1 METQDVT
8 IAYGTSAT
16 VTQALSTPLIAGTY
30 KVNMFV
36 TVQGTAA
43 SNSETANFNAGA
55 YLLTL
60 DSCGTGCDQ
69 NLSPSPAVYA
79 EAVGSSVPIAFTGT
93 PSQWAISC
101 WIVISYSPNQYIH
114 NICNSGSTSVG
125 PASFSL
131 AMDSSK
137 EVIPQIAPA
146 STFGFINITPDLA
159 SETPIGIGVF
169 QPNTAQS
176 VYASGLTCSNGS
188 ACPTTATFSVS
199 NGNGIFQG
207 WSIKGTSLSGKSFPF
222 TITHD
227 ELIAAGI
234 KDGSSVSLE
243 GSWTVPIGGTTGLT
257 LQIVGQP
264 NVNLFPAPGTYS
276 EGLNANVTITGTPS
290 SGYCIVNWSVNNA
303 NLFAT
308 NQANSN
314 KIVIEMKDNT
324 QVTPIV
330 AKCGSQST
338 SQRYGTY
345 TMAGLGAV
353 LALIGLVLPSRK
365 AASRV

>member
-1 METQDVT
+1 MNLYLVALGLVVLITSPILGPLLPFSITALSTNITNLAVTCPQPVLGKVGSSTGGTSPASGTSLCTATATVANKEQTITGAITINTNIYNYRNQIIDLETQDVT

-188 ACPTTATFSVS
+188 ACPTAATFSVS
-199 NGNGIFQG
+199 N
-207 WSIKGTSLSGKSFPF
+207 
-222 TITHD
+222 
-227 ELIAAGI
+227 
-234 KDGSSVSLE
+234 
-243 GSWTVPIGGTTGLT
+243 
-257 LQIVGQP
+257 
-264 NVNLFPAPGTYS
+264 
-276 EGLNANVTITGTPS
+276 
-290 SGYCIVNWSVNNA
+290 
-303 NLFAT
+303 
-308 NQANSN
+308 
-314 KIVIEMKDNT
+314 
-324 QVTPIV
+324 
-330 AKCGSQST
+330 
-338 SQRYGTY
+338 
-345 TMAGLGAV
+345 
-353 LALIGLVLPSRK
+353 
-365 AASRV
+365 